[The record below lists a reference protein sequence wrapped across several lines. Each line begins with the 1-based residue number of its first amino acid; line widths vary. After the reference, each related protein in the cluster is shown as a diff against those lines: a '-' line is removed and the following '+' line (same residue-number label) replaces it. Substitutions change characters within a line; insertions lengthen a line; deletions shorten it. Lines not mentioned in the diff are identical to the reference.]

1 MHKIVELILSKK
13 LVIQIFLLILIVL
26 GLYSLSLM
34 HREAF
39 PNVTLDKVVIETVLP
54 GATSEEIERLITIPI
69 EKKLRSVPNIE
80 KVRSY
85 NLENVSVIMVFLVE
99 GLKKSIPKLKLL
111 YLKIKVLMLCVN

>member
-1 MHKIVELILSKK
+1 
-13 LVIQIFLLILIVL
+13 
-26 GLYSLSLM
+26 M

-39 PNVTLDKVVIETVLP
+39 PNVTLGKVVIETVLP

-111 YLKIKVLMLCVN
+111 YLKIKVLVLCVN